1 MAGFRSHVGVVV
13 DLLLRWSDR
22 CSEFDGAVELFGGNG
37 SIETGFGAGIGKALE
52 GLEGFEVF
60 VTFAV
65 GDLLEIFKSIFILSE
80 FSGGIAGVPES
91 VHHVL
96 FTFGEFNRSGV
107 LLEKVLESDG
117 ELFGDRH
124 TRFDIVGGLGS

>member
-1 MAGFRSHVGVVV
+1 MADFRSHVGIVV

-22 CSEFDGAVELFGGNG
+22 CSEFDGTVELFGGNG

-52 GLEGFEVF
+52 GLEGFEVL

-65 GDLLEIFKSIFILSE
+65 GDLLEIFKSVFILSE
-80 FSGGIAGVPES
+80 FSGGIAGVSKS
-91 VHHVL
+91 VHHIL

-107 LLEKVLESDG
+107 LLEKVLECSS
-117 ELFGDRH
+117 ELLGDRH
-124 TRFDIVGGLGS
+124 TRFDIVGGFGS